1 LRLSFSNGGDV
12 GVCKQ
17 FSSFRKRG
25 TGVKHAE
32 LQRFGAIVLH
42 FYLAWSGLETL
53 KLEILSFLLLGGM
66 SKGDQR
72 QNTERDVLSS

>member
-1 LRLSFSNGGDV
+1 MLGFA
-12 GVCKQ
+12 
-17 FSSFRKRG
+17 SSSARPGREARV
-25 TGVKHAE
+25 VKHAE

-72 QNTERDVLSS
+72 QNTARDVLSS